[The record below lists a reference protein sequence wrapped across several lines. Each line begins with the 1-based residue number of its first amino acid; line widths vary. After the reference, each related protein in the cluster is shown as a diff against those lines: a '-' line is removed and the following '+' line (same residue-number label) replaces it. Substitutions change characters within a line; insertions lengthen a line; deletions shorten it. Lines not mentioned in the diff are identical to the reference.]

1 MKILIKNAKIIGS
14 QSSFDQQIKD
24 ILIEDGIITSIEN
37 LILDENAKQINEND
51 LHVSLGWFDLKASFG
66 DPGNEH
72 KETISSGLLCA
83 EAGGFTHVANS
94 PSGPKV
100 SDNKTS
106 IEYQLS
112 KATNHV
118 ATLHPIGAI
127 TKNLE
132 GNEMAEMYDMF
143 LSGARMFSD
152 DTYPLNAGICYRVLN
167 YNQNFGGKTMIFA
180 RNNSI
185 ANDGMVNDGLASI
198 QTGLKADPFI
208 SEVIDL
214 EKTISIAKYTNANL
228 HITGIS
234 SGKSVELIKK
244 AKKDGLEI
252 TADVHLMN
260 LLFSENQVVEFDT
273 NYKVLPVLR
282 SEKDRIALWSGLK
295 DGTIDAIV
303 SDHRPNDTEETVLEF
318 DNANFGSIQLQTL
331 FGALGTC
338 KEFDLSLVIEKL
350 SVGPRKVYGMEENKI
365 EVGSIADLTLFVPSE
380 EWTFTHEINL
390 SKSNNSPFIHKK
402 LKGNV
407 YGVINN
413 GKLALKEL

>member
-14 QSSFDQQIKD
+14 TSIFDQQIKD
-24 ILIEDGIITSIEN
+24 ILIEDGVITAIEN
-37 LILDENAKQINEND
+37 LIDDTDAKEIKIKD
-51 LHVSLGWFDLKASFG
+51 IHISLGWFDLKASFG

-72 KETISSGLLCA
+72 KETITSGLYCA
-83 EAGGFTHVANS
+83 EAGGFTNVANTA
-94 PSGPKV
+94 SGPKV
-100 SDNKTS
+100 SDHKTA
-106 IEYQLS
+106 IEYQLT
-112 KATNHV
+112 KASNHV
-118 ATLHPIGAI
+118 TNLHPIGAI
-127 TKNLE
+127 TKNME
-132 GNEMAEMYDMF
+132 GKEMAEMYDMF

-152 DTYPLNAGICYRVLN
+152 DNHPLNAGICYRVLN

-180 RNNSI
+180 RNESI

-234 SGKSVELIKK
+234 CSKSVELIQN
-244 AKKDGLEI
+244 AKKEGLQI

-260 LLFSENQVVEFDT
+260 LVFTENEVVSFDT

-282 SEKDRIALWSGLK
+282 SEEDRIALWSGLQN
-295 DGTIDAIV
+295 GTIDAIV

-318 DNANFGSIQLQTL
+318 DNANFGSIQLQTV

-350 SVGPRKVYGMEENKI
+350 TIGPRTVYGIDSHKI
-365 EVGSIADLTLFVPSE
+365 EVGTAADLTLFVPNE
-380 EWTFTHEINL
+380 EWTFTTEINL
-390 SKSNNSPFIHKK
+390 SKSNNSPFIDKK

-413 GKLALKEL
+413 GKLALKEE